1 MPIHGFLVMMV
12 IQFAVTV
19 ALTFLQPKPKLEQQR
34 AKGLG
39 DFQFPTATE
48 DRMIPIVWG
57 TMDIRGPNVTWY
69 GDLRTTKVTKKVK
82 TGMFSSK
89 DLVTAIRYYIGID
102 LLLSYGRIDRVTRLE
117 VSDKEAWTGSV
128 SPSVTDNGALLFINN
143 VTLLGGKNKGGGIQG
158 NFRIYG
164 GTEEQIRDPYLQG
177 NLGANIPSMVDISHV
192 VAEQTFVG
200 ESPNIGAYVWR
211 VSRFPNALALTS
223 NGHIVR
229 GTAGTP
235 TGIEDGDA
243 NPAEVIYEIMTNKI
257 FGLDFEPAELDFA
270 SFVNAG
276 NTLATE
282 QNGWTQIIDHKIEA
296 LELLKEVLIQ
306 IDAFL
311 YEDSAGKFTLKLAR
325 DDYTLSAQPLFDETN
340 VIEVTQFTRSAWSQT
355 QNDIAIGFADRT
367 ENYKD
372 TTALAQDTANVRIQD
387 AVLRA
392 DVNYPG
398 VKHPETAA
406 EIAARELRSLS
417 FPMAQVKLS
426 VNRDGASLVPGDV
439 IRLTWPTLGLVE
451 FPVRILDVALGT
463 PAEGDV
469 TLIGAQ
475 DIFQSAESAT
485 LMGTPQPSGWTPID
499 DAAVQSTIELVREA
513 PAIMINMSDA
523 FTGGDRTSS
532 RAWALASPANSVQ
545 QDFEMWVDT
554 DDGAGFLGPNGKS
567 EHMTP
572 NGTLLSPY
580 PGDTGDI
587 DTSTQ
592 LVMSNPINLVDGAS
606 GLIGSILV
614 NRNAAEIRRGNNLA
628 LIEGATQDLD
638 EIIGYELIID
648 NGNGTFS
655 LQNVHRGLMDTVAH
669 THPVSSRVWF
679 WSDEASA
686 LSSLTFG
693 REQTDID
700 WKYLTQTST
709 DALEL
714 AEDTTPLAQTF
725 DRRIARPHV
734 PPNWEVTGDS
744 GSGRVPSRV
753 DVAFEVGPDHLAV
766 TWEHRVFE
774 FDDFVEDADTT
785 TANVPN
791 PLTPPKTIPPDQDTD
806 IEYVLTFNHRYT
818 AVQLRQ
824 EVLVSPAPG
833 WLLYNWT
840 DTLAQA
846 DTNEVGNFPL
856 QMEMFARRKSGASLD
871 PDLTSLQTA
880 AGAFNCDILG
890 GTLQSVDL
898 DGSTE
903 YLANTTTTAVWAANV
918 WTVACTIRPDVNVG
932 GSERELF
939 FLSPAAATINRIA
952 IGLTD
957 DANGAPWFARVWN
970 SAGTLIKDFE
980 FGTYTSGT
988 WTQIVVAWD
997 GTDLI
1002 CSQDG
1007 VAELTVKNTDISGA
1021 QTNTAQNIYI
1031 GADNVATAATMWQGL
1046 IHKIAMW
1053 DVELTSAPIDEIWN
1067 TGNTSAF
1074 NERAPGPLGFY
1085 LSPADL
1091 IHFWDFRKSA
1101 DATLGQ
1107 DYGVQ
1112 AMQVNLHNISDQ
1124 AVNVTAADLTSTV
1137 PT

>member
-12 IQFAVTV
+12 IQFAVTI

-102 LLLSYGRIDRVTRLE
+102 LLLCYGPLDRVTRLE
-117 VSDKEAWTGSV
+117 VSDKEAATFSV
-128 SPSVTDNGALLFINN
+128 SPSVTDNGALLFVNN
-143 VTLLGGKNKGGGIQG
+143 VGLLGGKNKGGGIQG

-164 GTEEQIRDPYLQG
+164 GTEEQIRDPYMQG
-177 NLGANIPSMVDISHV
+177 NLGANIPSMVDIAHV
-192 VAEQTFVG
+192 VAEQPFVG

-211 VSRFPNALALTS
+211 VSRFPNKLALAS

-229 GTAGTP
+229 GVAGTP

-243 NPAEVIYEIMTNKI
+243 NPAEVIFEIMTNKI
-257 FGLDFEPAELDFA
+257 FGLDFEVAELDFQ
-270 SFVNAG
+270 SFVDAG

-282 QNGWTQIIDHKIEA
+282 KNGWTQLIDHKVEA

-306 IDAFL
+306 IDGFF

-325 DDYTLSAQPLFDETN
+325 DDYVLSAQPLFDETN

-398 VKHPETAA
+398 IKHPETAA
-406 EIAARELRSLS
+406 EIAARELRELS

-426 VNRDGASLVPGDV
+426 VNRDGSSLVPGDV

-485 LMGTPQPSGWTPID
+485 LMGTPQPSGWIPID
-499 DAAVQSTIELVREA
+499 DAAVQSTVELIREA

-523 FTGGDRTSS
+523 FTNGDRTGA

-545 QDFEMWVDT
+545 QEFEMFVDQ
-554 DDGAGFLGPNGKS
+554 DDGAGFQGPDGNS

-592 LVMSNPINLVDGAS
+592 LVMSNPVDLVDGAS

-628 LIEGATQDLD
+628 LIEGTTPALD

-686 LSSLTFG
+686 LSSTVYSDVQANL
-693 REQTDID
+693 D

-714 AEDTTPLAQTF
+714 SEDTTPLAQTF
-725 DRRIARPHV
+725 DRRIRRPHV
-734 PPNWEVTGDS
+734 PPDWQVTGAS

-753 DVAFEVGPDHLAV
+753 DVTFDTSPDQLAV
-766 TWEHRVFE
+766 SWEHRVTSLE
-774 FDDFVEDADTT
+774 EKVEDAGTK
-785 TANVPN
+785 TANVIN
-791 PLTPPKTIPPDQDTD
+791 PTPPPDFIAAPQDTD
-806 IEYVLTFNHRYT
+806 VEYVLTFNHLYT
-818 AVQLRQ
+818 GVQLRQ
-824 EVLVSPAPG
+824 EVLNNLSAD
-833 WLLYNWT
+833 WLGFNWT
-840 DTLAQA
+840 DTDAQA
-846 DTNEVGNFPL
+846 DTGEAGNFPL
-856 QMEMFARRKSGASLD
+856 EMEMFARRKTGAAVNPL
-871 PDLTSLQTA
+871 LTSLQTA
-880 AGAFNCDILG
+880 SGEFNCDILG

-903 YLANTTTTAVWAANV
+903 FLAHTTPGAVWAANV
-918 WTVACTIRPDVNVG
+918 WTVACTIRPDINVG

-939 FLSPAAATINRIA
+939 FLSPGAATTNRIA

-957 DANGAPWFARVWN
+957 DSNGSPWFARVWN

-988 WTQIVVAWD
+988 WTQIIATWD
-997 GTDLI
+997 GSDLL
-1002 CSQDG
+1002 CYQDG
-1007 VAELTVKNTDISGA
+1007 VVEATTKNTDIAGA
-1021 QTNTAQNIYI
+1021 QTSTSRNIYV
-1031 GADNVATAATMWQGL
+1031 GADNVATAATMWPGL

-1053 DVELTSAPIDEIWN
+1053 DVELGTSPIDEIWN
-1067 TGNTSAF
+1067 TGNTSGF
-1074 NERAPGPLGFY
+1074 NERSPGPLGFY
-1085 LSPADL
+1085 ITPADL

-1112 AMQVNLHNISDQ
+1112 ITGSARRNISDN